1 MSATVNAFPA
11 AHAINSPRSWALAI
25 IVLIHLGFFWVL
37 TAGLTR
43 SISIFPPS
51 VTEATFID
59 PVERPRPPP
68 TVPDDPVV
76 ETRVFVPDVPQ
87 PVAPETEESTAPRLT
102 TGARVDPRPIARAEP
117 VRRAPVEVLPE
128 IDPRRGL
135 SEPLYPAMLIRQGVE
150 GTVILSVQVLENGHV
165 GEVRIDQSS
174 GNRRLDDSAVREARR
189 WKLVPGTRDGVPV
202 VFWKQIPITFRI
214 RDAGR

>member
-1 MSATVNAFPA
+1 MSVTVNAFPA
-11 AHAINSPRSWALAI
+11 AHAFNSPRSWAMAI

-43 SISIFPPS
+43 SISIFPSPPT
-51 VTEATFID
+51 VAKFID
-59 PVERPRPPP
+59 PADPVRPPP
-68 TVPDDPVV
+68 RAPVDPVIEQRLYVPTVPTPTAPQTDD
-76 ETRVFVPDVPQ
+76 
-87 PVAPETEESTAPRLT
+87 STAPRVT
-102 TGARVDPRPIARAEP
+102 TDVPPDPQPTIRTEPTART
-117 VRRAPVEVLPE
+117 PVEVLPE

-135 SEPLYPAMLIRQGVE
+135 SEPMYPAMLIRQGVE

-174 GNRRLDDSAVREARR
+174 GNKRLDESAIREARR
-189 WKLVPGTRDGVPV
+189 WKLLPGTRDGVPV

-214 RDAGR
+214 QDAQR

>member
-1 MSATVNAFPA
+1 
-11 AHAINSPRSWALAI
+11 
-25 IVLIHLGFFWVL
+25 L

-43 SISIFPPS
+43 SINIFPPT
-51 VTEATFID
+51 VTKATFID
-59 PVERPRPPP
+59 PPEQPRRQP
-68 TVPDDPVV
+68 TTPIDPII
-76 ETRVFVPDVPQ
+76 EHRIFVPHIPT
-87 PVAPETEESTAPRLT
+87 PTTSPTEESTAPRQT
-102 TGARVDPRPIARAEP
+102 TDTPVDPRPIVRTGP

-174 GNRRLDDSAVREARR
+174 GNRRLDESAVHEARR

-214 RDAGR
+214 KDAGPLSKG